1 LNQRCDD
8 FCAQLLTLKKIFFG
22 EPTITTSLLRGL
34 SYDPKG
40 AKYERSRAMAGLLK
54 FLVLFVSGVVVMHK
68 LRPYGV
74 LLF

>member
-1 LNQRCDD
+1 M
-8 FCAQLLTLKKIFFG
+8 
-22 EPTITTSLLRGL
+22 
-34 SYDPKG
+34 SYDLIYSAVIGVTG
-40 AKYERSRAMAGLLK
+40 AKLFLLVGKYERSRAMAGLLK